1 MKLSDYVIE
10 SIAEA
15 GVQDVF
21 MLPGGGAMHLND
33 SLGRLDR
40 VNLVCNL
47 HEQACAIAA
56 EAYGQFTNNLGVCMV
71 TTGPG
76 SVNAL
81 TGVAAGWMDST
92 PMLIISGQ
100 VKRADLCYGK
110 GVRQLGFQEI
120 DIVSM
125 VRSIT
130 KCAVTITD
138 PNRIRFHIEKAIWLA
153 KQGRPG
159 PAWIDIPLDVQAA
172 DIDPSKQMGFFPE
185 DDSSRVVPDHETLVN
200 QIESTLQSLK
210 LSKKP
215 VILVGNGVRLSDSEQ
230 KMKLLASKLKVPI
243 LTTWKALDLFEERYP
258 LFVGRPGAI
267 AQRAANFA
275 QQESDWFL
283 MIGARMDMGQTAYMH
298 KYLAPKAV
306 RIMVDVDEAEI
317 KKMGTDITIEIAT
330 GADRFIDEM
339 LAQLQHENLDSG
351 KWSQWRDQCRSWKDA
366 YPVILPEYMKD
377 REGVNLYAL
386 IDALSD
392 KVQPGDL
399 VVPGSSGACSEVT
412 MQAFRS
418 KKGVR
423 VLNSEGLGPM
433 GFGISSAL
441 GACIASGKH
450 RTVSV
455 DGDGGFAMNTQELE
469 TVKRLKLPI
478 KFFVLDNGG
487 YGSIRATQSSY
498 FDGRFFASSPEGG
511 LTLPDLEKISIAY
524 EIPFFEMVANET
536 VSQALDSCWTVE
548 GPSICRVKVTPRQ
561 VTAPRVRS
569 RQTETGSMETAPM
582 QELWPPID

>member
-1 MKLSDYVIE
+1 MKLSDYVIDC
-10 SIAEA
+10 IAEA

-33 SLGRLDR
+33 SLGRSDR

-81 TGVAAGWMDST
+81 TGIAAGWMDST
-92 PMLIISGQ
+92 PMLVISGQ
-100 VKRADLCYGK
+100 VKRADLCHRR

-125 VRSIT
+125 VSSIT
-130 KCAVTITD
+130 KYAVTVTD
-138 PNRIRFHIEKAIWLA
+138 PEQIRFHIEKAIWSA

-172 DIDPSKQMGFFPE
+172 DIDPSKQIGF
-185 DDSSRVVPDHETLVN
+185 SSGAN
-200 QIESTLQSLK
+200 STSVATDPLGLADKVRSTFQSLK
-210 LSKKP
+210 QSKKP
-215 VILVGNGVRLSDSEQ
+215 VILVGNGVRLADAEQ
-230 KMKLLASKLKVPI
+230 KMMLLATRLRVPI
-243 LTTWKALDLFEERYP
+243 LTTWKALDLFEEHDP
-258 LFVGRPGAI
+258 LYVGRPGAI

-275 QQESDWFL
+275 QQKSDWFL
-283 MIGARMDMGQTAYMH
+283 MVGARMDMGQTAYMH
-298 KYLAPKAV
+298 KYLAPRAV

-317 KKMGTDITIEIAT
+317 KKMGTDIAIEIAT
-330 GADRFIDEM
+330 GADLFIDEM
-339 LAQLQHENLDSG
+339 LAQIEHENIDPV
-351 KWSQWRDQCRSWKDA
+351 QWRQWLEQCSSWKEA
-366 YPVILPEYMKD
+366 YPVMLPEYREDK
-377 REGVNLYAL
+377 EGVSLYAL
-386 IDALSD
+386 VDALSD

-441 GACIASGKH
+441 GACIASGEH

-469 TVKRLKLPI
+469 TVNRLKLPI

-487 YGSIRATQSSY
+487 YGSIRATQKSY
-498 FDGRFFASSPEGG
+498 FNSRYFASSPEGG
-511 LTLPDLEKISIAY
+511 LTLPDLEKIANAY
-524 EIPFFEMVANET
+524 EIPFFELASN
-536 VSQALDSCWTVE
+536 SQISEALDASWAIP
-548 GPSICRVKVTPRQ
+548 GPAICRIRVTPRQ

-582 QELWPPID
+582 EEMWPPID